1 MTLTKKGGTRPA
13 AGWGLAARGIP
24 WEYAPAPEST
34 DHIRIEPEYGL
45 FIGNEFAASKP
56 RKTFTVINPATEEPL
71 AKVAHASKADV
82 NRAVA
87 AARSAYDSA
96 WSRLPGSER
105 AKYLYRIA
113 RILQERSREFAVVES
128 MNSGKPIKESRD
140 VDVPLA
146 AAHFFYYAGWA
157 DKLDYAFPGRTPRAL
172 GVAAQVIRGTSR
184 CSCWPGRSRPP
195 WRRGTRSSSSR
206 PRRRRSPRTSSP
218 TSCARRSC
226 RRAS

>member
-1 MTLTKKGGTRPA
+1 MTLTKKPERRPA
-13 AGWGLAARGIP
+13 PASWGLAAGGRVP
-24 WEYAPAPEST
+24 WEYAAAPEAT

-45 FIGNEFAASKP
+45 FIGNEFRPSKP

-71 AKVAHASKADV
+71 ARVAHASKADV
-82 NRAVA
+82 DRAVA
-87 AARSAYDSA
+87 TAREAHRSS
-96 WSRLPGSER
+96 WSKLPGRER

-157 DKLDYAFPGRTPRAL
+157 DKLDYAFPHRQPRPL
-172 GVAAQVIRGTSR
+172 GVAAQVIPWNFPLLMAAWKLAPALAAGNVVVLKPAETTSLTALR
-184 CSCWPGRSRPP
+184 LGEILQE
-195 WRRGTRSSSSR
+195 
-206 PRRRRSPRTSSP
+206 
-218 TSCARRSC
+218 
-226 RRAS
+226 

>member
-1 MTLTKKGGTRPA
+1 MTLTKKPETRPA
-13 AGWGLAARGIP
+13 KNPWGLAGGGGVP
-24 WEYAPAPEST
+24 WEYAPAPEAT
-34 DHIRIEPEYGL
+34 DHIRIESEYGL
-45 FIGNEFAASKP
+45 FIGNEFRPAKP

-87 AARSAYDSA
+87 AALTAHRST
-96 WSRLPGSER
+96 WSKLPGRER

-146 AAHFFYYAGWA
+146 AAHFFY
-157 DKLDYAFPGRTPRAL
+157 
-172 GVAAQVIRGTSR
+172 
-184 CSCWPGRSRPP
+184 
-195 WRRGTRSSSSR
+195 
-206 PRRRRSPRTSSP
+206 
-218 TSCARRSC
+218 
-226 RRAS
+226 